1 VSELRTDPADSG
13 KSEALRCEDVSVAY
27 GGVQAVRGLTF
38 EVPWGEVRA
47 IIGPNGAGKTTL
59 LDVLSGE
66 TRPDSG
72 RVLFG
77 GRDISRSK
85 VRSRVEQ
92 GIVRL
97 HQYGTGFGSLQ
108 AWESVAVGLSST
120 SLLPVDVPGSRD
132 RRKRAGRELLA
143 RVGLEESA
151 GKRVAEHSFG
161 QQRRIA
167 IAGMLATDGAVL
179 LLDEPTA
186 GLDPGA
192 IEAMKRTITSLAAR
206 GHAVLLVEHDLLVVE
221 EVATSI
227 TLMREG
233 EIVSELSP
241 AEVRHDRLV
250 AESLLG
256 A

>member
-1 VSELRTDPADSG
+1 MSEHQG
-13 KSEALRCEDVSVAY
+13 LRCDDVSVAY
-27 GGVQAVRGLTF
+27 GGVQAVKGLTF

-66 TRPDSG
+66 TRPDRG
-72 RVLFG
+72 RVVFDG
-77 GRDISRSK
+77 TDISRMG
-85 VRSRVEQ
+85 VRSRVKL

-97 HQYGTGFGSLQ
+97 HQYGTGFGSLH
-108 AWESVAVGLSST
+108 AWESIAVGLPST
-120 SLLPVDVPGSRD
+120 SLLPLDAPGSRNQ
-132 RRKRAGRELLA
+132 RKQVGRAMLA
-143 RVGLEESA
+143 RVGLDPNTD
-151 GKRVAEHSFG
+151 KRVAEHSFG

-167 IAGMLATDGAVL
+167 IAGMLATNGSVL

-192 IEAMKRTITSLAAR
+192 VEAMKETIRGLADR

-221 EVATSI
+221 QLASSI
-227 TLMREG
+227 ALMREG

-241 AEVRHDRLV
+241 DEVRHDRLV

-256 A
+256 T